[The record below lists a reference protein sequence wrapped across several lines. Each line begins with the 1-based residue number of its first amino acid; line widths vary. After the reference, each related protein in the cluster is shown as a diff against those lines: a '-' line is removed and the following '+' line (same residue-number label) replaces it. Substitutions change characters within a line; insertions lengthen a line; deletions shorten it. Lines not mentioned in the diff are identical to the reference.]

1 MVLTYVF
8 DNIIMHIIIQI
19 NKNTQKS
26 PKVIVSYRKN
36 LCIFLLKIKNWN
48 LSYSLFNFYTFYSS
62 SETFVIP
69 FLLYSSSASCVSV
82 PVCPSST
89 IV

>member
-26 PKVIVSYRKN
+26 TKVIVSYRK
-36 LCIFLLKIKNWN
+36 IDVFLYSIKNWN
-48 LSYSLFNFYTFYSS
+48 LSYSLFNFDTFYWS

>member
-26 PKVIVSYRKN
+26 TKVIVSYRK
-36 LCIFLLKIKNWN
+36 IDVF
-48 LSYSLFNFYTFYSS
+48 
-62 SETFVIP
+62 
-69 FLLYSSSASCVSV
+69 LYS
-82 PVCPSST
+82 
-89 IV
+89 IKKMEFILFFI

>member
-26 PKVIVSYRKN
+26 KVIVSYRQN

-48 LSYSLFNFYTFYSS
+48 ILFF
-62 SETFVIP
+62 I
-69 FLLYSSSASCVSV
+69 
-82 PVCPSST
+82 
-89 IV
+89 

>member
-26 PKVIVSYRKN
+26 AKVIVSYSKN
-36 LCIFLLKIKNWN
+36 
-48 LSYSLFNFYTFYSS
+48 
-62 SETFVIP
+62 
-69 FLLYSSSASCVSV
+69 
-82 PVCPSST
+82 
-89 IV
+89 

>member
-26 PKVIVSYRKN
+26 TKVIVSYRK
-36 LCIFLLKIKNWN
+36 IDVFLYSIKNWN
-48 LSYSLFNFYTFYSS
+48 LSYSLFNFDTFYSS